1 MALSSGRL
9 SWLFNADKKECGGLE
24 KHAMEDPDVRTDTQ
38 VDGPLWPQPPKSDG
52 GRAQQVATVGL
63 WGDDVR
69 AESVD

>member
-1 MALSSGRL
+1 
-9 SWLFNADKKECGGLE
+9 
-24 KHAMEDPDVRTDTQ
+24 MEDPDVRTDTQ